1 MKKFIL
7 IVLVAFLLLWY
18 FEPEMVNS
26 FIVSTK
32 ESVCGLFPDKKFV
45 VYGKKGIR
53 DCVDKYSDGETP
65 CNSGAEC
72 ISKKCVASVDQVF
85 NENVMGHCK
94 EDGIPSCY
102 KCEGEIINGRV
113 TGECCE

>member
-26 FIVSTK
+26 FITSTK
-32 ESVCGLFPDKKFV
+32 ESVCSVWPDKKFV
-45 VYGKKGIR
+45 VYGKRGIR
-53 DCVDKYSDGETP
+53 DCVDKFPDGEIP

-72 ISKKCVASVDQVF
+72 ISKKCVASVDWAYV
-85 NENVMGHCK
+85 EKVVGHCK

-102 KCEGEIINGRV
+102 KCEGEIIDGKV